1 MIFTGDRVATNDEK
15 MDEVTSSQDEQ
26 KSSYSKRSSVVE
38 LWRKRE
44 GSIRS
49 SNTTNKNTSLSPSKS
64 TIISAAEEEEEEK
77 LPINSNKFEEEKKQ
91 YNHQQHQ
98 HQQIGS
104 SQHSEQDSR
113 QHNEKSASDS
123 NLRYDDDDDD
133 DDDDNNSKKNIAS
146 DSERNKP
153 ESAVTTENNDNN
165 NTGDG
170 GNGRIGKKQGVVAV
184 SAPARRSNI
193 RDSWK
198 KKAVNSSPQHPS
210 TPNRKA
216 IHIDTTPCSPVILYN
231 EQPTESAPSN
241 CCNPVVVVID
251 DVDRQSLDSSLNNSS
266 PIVVESTTT
275 TTTTTSPSVKRSGIR
290 NSSWRNRGGSIG
302 SINSTTSTTN
312 SVKPIIDEQQAAK
325 DDDVNETPPSN
336 SNNNATSSPS
346 SSAFDELKSKWAKF
360 GVQHQPP
367 HPTSTKSLPSQA
379 TTTTTTTPTK
389 SFPRTVP
396 PSDGN
401 HVVTN
406 QLTDETTQ
414 KEEQQQQQQ
423 ETNVKSPS
431 RINVRP
437 KIPDRSGNKTIQNEL
452 VIVTGEG
459 SSPTSNISS
468 AENNKSKFSKPTK
481 ISRVKNLRK
490 INTSSSIPDNRIQKS
505 SIGLNSK
512 VTTKSSPSSSPSPL
526 ASKAV
531 SMGSSRL
538 ASRRK
543 LDSKGL
549 RSKYTRRQTS
559 ATSSTTSNTDEESLD
574 ITTKNSSATNSS
586 ADDLIP
592 IKQSSIAVTTS
603 FVSAEQSVHH
613 SLLPSSAEKE
623 FVPSFPL
630 DESLQDNSLNLYNT
644 AATATTTKVIGK
656 SEELNTR
663 DHPSH
668 SFVPIQSQY
677 ESTDRRSTGT
687 NGGEMTKSTL
697 LSPQSNSTDALN
709 NFIAVSKF
717 KSNSP
722 IIYPKTQNNQQ
733 QNPNNN
739 EVDRT
744 SCDDSWSIGASNSRG
759 EGSGEIRNQNYTNN
773 SRSPFNSRASRKL
786 REIRQRQQ
794 QLRNSRIEGQDN
806 TSDESSKELNTEV
819 LTNESQNNNVVSS
832 SELTTKASVPHDEAN
847 HNLDDSCP
855 SYNVL
860 QPQPLL
866 DSPIQTPRIVDSRP
880 SVSTPIIQRTKTNE
894 SCASSLIS
902 MDESTA
908 VSPSLY
914 SETTNDNS
922 HMMHSTAESATI
934 GGETRDSQT
943 TRDSSQR
950 SRLIVPDADRMVP
963 EEFVSEKDANVE
975 SFKTAYETT
984 SFEQIAKDMTEQA
997 SSVLGIDI
1005 LNNGMQNTL
1014 NELGLGDV
1022 FRQKKTNRKKVPKR
1036 RVPSPVEEVAIEVE
1050 YVADSD

>member
-1 MIFTGDRVATNDEK
+1 MIFTGDRVATNNEK

-44 GSIRS
+44 GAIRS

-133 DDDDNNSKKNIAS
+133 DDNNSKKNIAS

-170 GNGRIGKKQGVVAV
+170 GNGNIGKKQGVVVV

-193 RDSWK
+193 KNSWK

-210 TPNRKA
+210 TPDRKA

-231 EQPTESAPSN
+231 EQPTELAPSN

-266 PIVVESTTT
+266 PIVVESTTAT

-336 SNNNATSSPS
+336 SNSNATSSPS

-360 GVQHQPP
+360 GVQQQPS

-379 TTTTTTTPTK
+379 TTTTTPTK

-414 KEEQQQQQQ
+414 KEQQQQQQ

-437 KIPDRSGNKTIQNEL
+437 KFPDRSENKTIQNEL
-452 VIVTGEG
+452 VTVIGEG

-505 SIGLNSK
+505 SIGFNSK

-644 AATATTTKVIGK
+644 AATATTTTTTKVIGK

-677 ESTDRRSTGT
+677 ETTDRRSTGT

-709 NFIAVSKF
+709 NFTAVSKF

-722 IIYPKTQNNQQ
+722 IIYRKTQNNQQ

-832 SELTTKASVPHDEAN
+832 PELTMKASVPHDEAN
-847 HNLDDSCP
+847 HSIDDSCQ

-902 MDESTA
+902 MDESTV

-984 SFEQIAKDMTEQA
+984 SFEQIAKDMTEHA